1 MKLGLLG
8 GTFNPI
14 HLAHLRIAEEACE
27 AGGLDQIV
35 FIPAADPPHKQLVR
49 DVSFDQRAWMVQ
61 QAIAA
66 NPRFG
71 FSDIEM
77 RRSGKSYTVHTL
89 QILQQERPDDELYF
103 IIGSD
108 SFLDLGLWHRYE
120 KLFNLASLI
129 VIERPGK
136 IILNPLQQLPESV
149 RSDFLLERSDLLRHR
164 SGTTI
169 CFCQGVHLD
178 IASSRLRELLADG
191 RSIRYL
197 VPPVVE
203 EYIAQKGLYLL

>member
-27 AGGLDQIV
+27 AAGLDQIL
-35 FIPAADPPHKQLVR
+35 FIPAADPPHKPLAR
-49 DVSFDQRAWMVQ
+49 GVSFNLRAGMVQ
-61 QAIAA
+61 QAIAE

-71 FSDIEM
+71 LSDIET

-89 QILQQERPDDELYF
+89 QILKQERPDDELHF
-103 IIGSD
+103 VIGSD
-108 SFLDLGLWHRYE
+108 SFLELGLWHRYDE
-120 KLFNLASLI
+120 LFTLASLI

-136 IILNPLQQLPESV
+136 LILNPLQQLPKSV
-149 RSDFLLERSDLLRHR
+149 RSDFLLERTNLLRHR

-169 CFCQGVHLD
+169 CFYQGVHLD

-191 RSIRYL
+191 HSIRYL

-203 EYIAQKGLYLL
+203 EYIAQKGLYRL